1 MLSIGEFSKICGVST
16 KTLRYYDEIGLIK
29 PDEIHSDNGYRY
41 YAVGQLNK
49 MLLINR
55 LKSYQFSLEEIKAVL
70 ELEEDLAEEKLHSI
84 LNRKRSELQEKR
96 NAIELSLN
104 QLNIDIFN
112 LEAGI
117 PIMSYLDR
125 IEVQLVETRS
135 INIFSMRR
143 MMSSDDFAAGYDPY
157 FSRLYEKIAAEK
169 LTLLGT
175 PIAIYHSPEYDPT
188 GNDTEFAIP
197 VRETGEGTR
206 ELNGGPCAKAVLN
219 GSYSELTSVYAKL
232 RGWMDQEG
240 YVLASS
246 PYEIYLT
253 APDRAAA
260 PGELVTEV
268 YFPVAKKQRLNTNR
282 EGAGDRL

>member
-1 MLSIGEFSKICGVST
+1 MLSIGEFSKICGVSA

-29 PDEIHSDNGYRY
+29 PDEIQAENGYRY
-41 YAVGQLNK
+41 YSIGQLYQ
-49 MLLINR
+49 MLFISR
-55 LKSYQFSLEEIKAVL
+55 LKSYQFSLEEIKTMLDL
-70 ELEEDLAEEKLHSI
+70 EDDLAEENLHSI
-84 LNRKRSELQEKR
+84 LNRKRRELQEKR
-96 NAIELSLN
+96 KAIECSLN
-104 QLNIDIFN
+104 QLNTDIFN

-125 IEVQLVETRS
+125 IEVQLVETRTL
-135 INIFSMRR
+135 NVLYMRR
-143 MMSSDDFAAGYDPY
+143 MMTSDDYAAGYDPY
-157 FSRLYEKIAAEK
+157 FSRLYEKIAEEK
-169 LTLLGT
+169 LTLLGK
-175 PIAIYHSPEYDPT
+175 PITIYHSPEYDPT

-197 VRETGEGTR
+197 IREIGEGTR

-240 YVLASS
+240 YVLVNS

-260 PGELVTEV
+260 PGELLTEV
-268 YFPVAKKQRLNTNR
+268 FFPVAKKHRLNTNR
-282 EGAGDRL
+282 EWAGDRL